1 MEILPPTKCPS
12 CGSELTKINSQLFC
26 TNKIDCPAQSTKR
39 LQHFCK
45 VLKIKGFGEKTVEK
59 LQISQVSDLLTLTE
73 QYCKDKG
80 FGDKV
85 ATNLTTEVKS
95 KLERKIP
102 VREFIAG
109 MSIPLVG
116 TTLAS
121 KLAGLHPDNYTYK
134 VLKELGAGDKAAN
147 NILEWQQSEW
157 SDMLKPLWNNYLTIE
172 DTIKPKTE
180 RGDVCI
186 TGKLNDFPNR
196 TEASKHLASLGWTVK
211 NSVTKTVQY
220 LICEDDSKINSSS
233 YKKAKANGIEILTIK
248 DLEDK

>member
-1 MEILPPTKCPS
+1 MEILSPTNCPS
-12 CGSELTKINSQLFC
+12 CGSKLTQINSQLFC

-59 LQISQVSDLLTLTE
+59 LEISKFSDLLTLTAE
-73 QYCKDKG
+73 YCTGKG
-80 FGDKV
+80 IGAKV
-85 ATNLTTEVKS
+85 AINLTTEVES
-95 KLERKIP
+95 KLKRKIP

-116 TTLAS
+116 ATLAS
-121 KLAGLHPDNYTYK
+121 KLAGLHPDNYSYE
-134 VLKELGAGDKAAN
+134 VLRELGAGDKAASE
-147 NILEWQQSEW
+147 LMEWQTTEW
-157 SDMLKPLWNNYLTIE
+157 TQYLKPLWNDYLTVE
-172 DTIKPKTE
+172 DTIKAKTE

-186 TGKLNDFPNR
+186 TGKLTDFSNR
-196 TEASKHLASLGWTVK
+196 TEAAKYLASLGWTVK

-220 LICEDDSKINSSS
+220 LICEDDTKVNSSS

>member
-12 CGSELTKINSQLFC
+12 CGARLEQVNSQLFC
-26 TNKIDCPAQSTKR
+26 RNKIDCPAQSTKR

-59 LQISQVSDLLTLTE
+59 LEISQLSDLLNLTE
-73 QYCKDKG
+73 EYCKEKG
-80 FGDKV
+80 FGDKT
-85 ATNLTTEVKS
+85 ATNLTTEVS
-95 KLERKIP
+95 ERLRRKIP

-121 KLAGLHPDNYTYK
+121 KLESLHPDNYSYE
-134 VLKELGAGDKAAN
+134 VLKELGAGEKAAL
-147 NILEWQQSEW
+147 NILEWQESEW
-157 SDMLKPLWNNYLTIE
+157 KAILKPLWASYLTIE

-186 TGKLNDFPNR
+186 TGKLTDFPNR
-196 TEASKHLASLGWTVK
+196 TEAAKYLATLGWTVK